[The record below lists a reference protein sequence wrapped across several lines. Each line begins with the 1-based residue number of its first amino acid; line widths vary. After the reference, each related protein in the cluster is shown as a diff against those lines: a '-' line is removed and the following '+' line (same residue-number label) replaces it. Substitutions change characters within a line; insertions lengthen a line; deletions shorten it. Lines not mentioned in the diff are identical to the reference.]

1 MAKQREEARLKA
13 EAAEAEA
20 LEAKAAVAAAGCPRD
35 RQQGE
40 TAS

>member
-20 LEAKAAVAAAGCPRD
+20 LKAKAAGSDEEP
-35 RQQGE
+35 E
-40 TAS
+40 YE

>member
-20 LEAKAAVAAAGCPRD
+20 LEAKAAVAAAGSDEEP
-35 RQQGE
+35 E
-40 TAS
+40 YE